1 MWRPERESVEQSVRK
16 MGGWTVGEEV
26 RCSPGSM
33 KGSHDAQSRELKG
46 TRVSRVV
53 AVLSHFSYSDVST
66 QHTLPI
72 CPDSLRGA
80 PGAFL
85 GLGFGRFNK
94 GRTEFRST

>member
-53 AVLSHFSYSDVST
+53 AVLSHF
-66 QHTLPI
+66 QLLRCKHTAHTSVQ
-72 CPDSLRGA
+72 SLSRVR
-80 PGAFL
+80 L
-85 GLGFGRFNK
+85 L
-94 GRTEFRST
+94 TTL